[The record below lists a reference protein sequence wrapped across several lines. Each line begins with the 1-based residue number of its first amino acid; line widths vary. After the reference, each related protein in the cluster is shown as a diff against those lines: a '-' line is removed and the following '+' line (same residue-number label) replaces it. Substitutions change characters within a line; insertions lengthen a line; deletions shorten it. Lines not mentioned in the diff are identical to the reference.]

1 MDLLQT
7 EVKLKLHNNDFELII
22 TELYYMA
29 MSKSLFSIL
38 VIVGVVILCLLEQ
51 FWILRIS
58 FGEK

>member
-1 MDLLQT
+1 MDLLQN
-7 EVKLKLHNNDFELII
+7 EVKLKLDNNDFELII

>member
-1 MDLLQT
+1 MDLLQN

-22 TELYYMA
+22 TELYNMA